1 MDELVE
7 LRQSIENHNYRKA
20 LQIVDE
26 LEEMSVED
34 KLNKIYSYMVVL
46 LLHLI
51 KQEAEKKLTRSWE
64 FSIAN
69 SVKQINRTNKRHKAG
84 GYYAKPE
91 DLEEIIDDAFEIAL
105 KGAAAEAFGGEYSP
119 EKLLEVINPKIIKSK
134 APGCLTQVPQNLTLY
149 RICFFC

>member
-51 KQEAEKKLTRSWE
+51 NQEAEKKLTRSWE

-69 SVKQINRTNKRHKAG
+69 SVKQINRTNKRRKAG

-119 EKLLEVINPKIIKSK
+119 EKLLGVINPKIIKSK
-134 APGCLTQVPQNLTLY
+134 ALSLIDY
-149 RICFFC
+149 EI